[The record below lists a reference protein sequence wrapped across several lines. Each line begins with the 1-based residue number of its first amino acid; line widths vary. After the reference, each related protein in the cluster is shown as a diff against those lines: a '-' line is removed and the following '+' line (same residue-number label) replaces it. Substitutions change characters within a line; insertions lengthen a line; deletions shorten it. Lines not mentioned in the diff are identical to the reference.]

1 MHTSSIRC
9 LFSVGHL
16 EGQAGAPVPFTLTFL
31 SFTELLLLL
40 LLLASSREGIQEQQ
54 HTRRQNPTHRCVLI
68 AAFGVPFLLQ
78 IS

>member
-1 MHTSSIRC
+1 MHASSIRS

-16 EGQAGAPVPFTLTFL
+16 EGQAGAPVPLALTFL

-40 LLLASSREGIQEQQ
+40 LLASSRAGIQEQQ
-54 HTRRQNPTHRCVLI
+54 HPHRQNLTHRCVLI